1 MDRKLIPDR
10 SSNPAPRGTDGS
22 KSSWPSRGIT
32 GRRLVLPG
40 ALPHSTGAGVERLS
54 RDPRRI
60 ARAPNRA
67 FVRADRARR
76 SAGFGDCGFDLRNF
90 LGGRDFTPSGIG
102 HQAWRSPR
110 QLYACCALQ
119 AFTRSCG
126 CMEGAVLH
134 PSGKGVATGGT
145 TGRRAGC
152 RDRLLSK
159 HASAHKT
166 LTCPSA
172 WTIFGN

>member
-22 KSSWPSRGIT
+22 KSSWPSCGIP

-40 ALPHSTGAGVERLS
+40 ALPYSTGAGVERLS

-60 ARAPNRA
+60 AGAANRA
-67 FVRADRARR
+67 FVRADGACRL
-76 SAGFGDCGFDLRNF
+76 AGFGNCGFDLRDF
-90 LGGRDFTPSGIG
+90 LGGSDLAPSGIG
-102 HQAWRSPR
+102 RQAWRSPR
-110 QLYACCALQ
+110 QLYACRALQ
-119 AFTRSCG
+119 AFTQSRG
-126 CMEGAVLH
+126 CMDGAVLR
-134 PSGKGVATGGT
+134 PSGEGVATGGT

-152 RDRLLSK
+152 GNRLLSDR
-159 HASAHKT
+159 ASAHTT

-172 WTIFGN
+172 WTIFGS